1 MINYQRNLV
10 TLHRNS
16 KKENVINMNNH
27 ERLDLTEWVIHFVHD
42 RSTKDIPELYED
54 SDSGLGHFPMP
65 DYFDEEG
72 NPHTFYE

>member
-1 MINYQRNLV
+1 
-10 TLHRNS
+10 
-16 KKENVINMNNH
+16 MNNH

-42 RSTKDIPELYED
+42 RCTKDIPELYED

-72 NPHTFYE
+72 NPHTFMRNLIKTAMNCIVIPQLLAYYVRL